1 MLNNLKNNISPVLE
15 KEFKEINQFRT
26 KFLKKNLTKTTPD
39 NTLPS
44 NHIVNTSDIFTLTP
58 DSAKKIGI
66 AYQQIKCPDVQTLK
80 LLTGTPDFLF
90 ENELTTEDERFKVLP
105 DINLKE
111 NRTSQNLCTVLK
123 AYVYGNSNDA
133 QVYEEMLNRF
143 IFPMTLQ
150 HYGSKEQS
158 LTIKENTSFVIDSG
172 DTVSLSFKSVT
183 LEKNASLVC
192 AHTHV
197 HFQTEQMTQLD
208 HTSLNN
214 GIVVI
219 GTHGGNGGNGGNGA
233 AGANGGNGGSDIN
246 KKLGGNGTE
255 GADGSPGTEGGNSS
269 ECTFYI
275 KKLTGDT
282 PFGSYGGNGGNG
294 GSGGDGGDGEDSKS
308 CTDGGNGGNGAK
320 GGNGGNGGKSGN
332 GANIVIYIDEGVEY
346 ILTGTHDVS
355 PGSGGHGGN
364 GGAAGKGGSKK
375 SDGKPG
381 SPGTSGSAGISGSAG
396 QAGQSGNISILP
408 YRDPVD

>member
-1 MLNNLKNNISPVLE
+1 MT
-15 KEFKEINQFRT
+15 R
-26 KFLKKNLTKTTPD
+26 TTPD

-44 NHIVNTSDIFTLTP
+44 NHIVSTSDIFTLTP
-58 DSAKKIGI
+58 DSAKKNC
-66 AYQQIKCPDVQTLK
+66 QQIKCPDVQTLK
-80 LLTGTPDFLF
+80 LLTGMPDFLF

-150 HYGSKEQS
+150 HYGSKEQN

-197 HFQTEQMTQLD
+197 HFQTEQMTQLE

-219 GTHGGNGGNGGNGA
+219 GTHGGNGGNGA

-269 ECTFYI
+269 ECKFYI

-294 GSGGDGGDGEDSKS
+294 GNGGSGRDGEASKS
-308 CTDGGNGGNGAK
+308 CTDGGNGGNGA
-320 GGNGGNGGKSGN
+320 
-332 GANIVIYIDEGVEY
+332 NIVIYIEEGVEY

-355 PGSGGHGGN
+355 PGQGGK
-364 GGAAGKGGSKK
+364 GGAAGKDGSKK

-381 SPGTSGSAGISGSAG
+381 SPGTSGSAGKSGSAG

>member
-294 GSGGDGGDGEDSKS
+294 G
-308 CTDGGNGGNGAK
+308 
-320 GGNGGNGGKSGN
+320 NGGKSGN

>member
-233 AGANGGNGGSDIN
+233 AEANGGNGGSDIN

-282 PFGSYGGNGGNG
+282 PFGSYGGN
-294 GSGGDGGDGEDSKS
+294 
-308 CTDGGNGGNGAK
+308 